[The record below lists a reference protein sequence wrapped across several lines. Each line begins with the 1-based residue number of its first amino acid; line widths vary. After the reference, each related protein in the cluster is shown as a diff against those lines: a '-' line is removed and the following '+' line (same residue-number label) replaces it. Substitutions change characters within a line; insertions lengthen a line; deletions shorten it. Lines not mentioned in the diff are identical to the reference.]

1 MVLLGKLHH
10 HIKTL
15 VLVHNIIIMKKI
27 FILFFTI
34 SSCTAELAIPN
45 LLDENLPVQSSSI
58 TYQGY
63 YLQSLQINE
72 DGTYR
77 ITLFQPDGTIQVI
90 ISVPKEMISIQ
101 NDKPINAVYKEL
113 NNGSLTGRYVI
124 YLQTGFL
131 ITNYFI

>member
-1 MVLLGKLHH
+1 
-10 HIKTL
+10 
-15 VLVHNIIIMKKI
+15 MKKI
-27 FILFFTI
+27 FIILFAFY
-34 SSCTAELAIPN
+34 SCTAEIETPN
-45 LLDENLPVQSSSI
+45 LLDANAPVQSSAL

-63 YLQSLQINE
+63 YLQSLQMNE

-77 ITLFQPDGTIQVI
+77 ITLLLPDGRIEVI
-90 ISVPKEMISIQ
+90 VSIPKEMISIQ

-131 ITNYFI
+131 ITNYYI

>member
-1 MVLLGKLHH
+1 MKFLL
-10 HIKTL
+10 
-15 VLVHNIIIMKKI
+15 II
-27 FILFFTI
+27 LLAL
-34 SSCTAELAIPN
+34 SSCTADLAIPN
-45 LLDENLPVQSSSI
+45 LLEEYPPVQSSAI
-58 TYQGY
+58 TYQGF

-77 ITLFQPDGTIQVI
+77 ITLLLHDGRIEVI
-90 ISVPKEMISIQ
+90 VSIPKEMISIQ

-131 ITNYFI
+131 ITNYYI